1 MLADYLVPCK
11 YRAVY
16 MAVTNDKYELPIA
29 VADGMWEIARA
40 MGVDPACVF
49 RHVHG
54 MVKGKYKIPCK
65 FVKVYVEDDS
75 RDENKS
81 GNLPG

>member
-1 MLADYLVPCK
+1 MPADYLVPCK

-16 MAVTNDKYELPIA
+16 TAVTDDEYELPIA
-29 VADGMWEIARA
+29 VADGMREIART

-54 MVKGKYKIPCK
+54 MVKGKYKMPCK
-65 FVKVYVEDDS
+65 FVKVYIEDQEEKGE
-75 RDENKS
+75 ENE
-81 GNLPG
+81 

>member
-1 MLADYLVPCK
+1 
-11 YRAVY
+11 

-29 VADGMWEIARA
+29 VADGMREIART

-54 MVKGKYKIPCK
+54 MVKGKYKMPCK
-65 FVKVYVEDDS
+65 FVRVYVEDS
-75 RDENKS
+75 EGKGEENE
-81 GNLPG
+81 

>member
-16 MAVTNDKYELPIA
+16 MAVADDEYELPIA
-29 VADGMWEIARA
+29 VADGMREIART

-54 MVKGKYKIPCK
+54 IVKGKYKMPCK
-65 FVKVYVEDDS
+65 FVKVYVEDQEEKGE
-75 RDENKS
+75 ENE
-81 GNLPG
+81 

>member
-1 MLADYLVPCK
+1 MLDDYLVPCK

-16 MAVTNDKYELPIA
+16 MAVTDDEYELPIA
-29 VADGMWEIARA
+29 VADGMREIART

-54 MVKGKYKIPCK
+54 MVKGKYKMPCK
-65 FVKVYVEDDS
+65 FVRVYVEDEPNES
-75 RDENKS
+75 S
-81 GNLPG
+81 F

>member
-1 MLADYLVPCK
+1 MPADYLVPCK

-16 MAVTNDKYELPIA
+16 MAVTDDEYELPIA
-29 VADGMWEIARA
+29 VADGMREIART

-54 MVKGKYKIPCK
+54 MVKGKYKMPCK
-65 FVKVYVEDDS
+65 FVKVYNEDQEEKGE
-75 RDENKS
+75 ENE
-81 GNLPG
+81 